1 MNNKLFIKST
11 SCSLGNIQ
19 KPNSYFEEYLD
30 TNDEWISSRTGIKS
44 RFHVDNQQDSLTL
57 ALDSVKTMFE
67 NDNID
72 KNNISAVI
80 VASATSAKH
89 STAVPSIASH
99 VVDYLNINAL
109 AFDINAA
116 CSGFSY
122 ALIVANSLMNTTQ
135 NNISGDILVIG
146 VDTMSTVVDHNDRNT
161 IILFGDASG
170 AVLLSKDDNKTFGI
184 ELLSTDMQSIPNTV
198 DILEIPKDEHNLYMA
213 GKEVFKH
220 AVKSV
225 QHSIENVLSN
235 ASIKGEDITCFIPH
249 QANIRII
256 DYINLKTGIK
266 SENTIVNIDKYGN
279 TSAASIPLALHEA
292 MTDNKISEGYLL
304 ISGFGAGMTLAT
316 SLWRVTK

>member
-170 AVLLSKDDNKTFGI
+170 AVLLSKDDILTSKT
-184 ELLSTDMQSIPNTV
+184 EAE
-198 DILEIPKDEHNLYMA
+198 ILGHDEYGVRRGCWSAPK
-213 GKEVFKH
+213 
-220 AVKSV
+220 
-225 QHSIENVLSN
+225 
-235 ASIKGEDITCFIPH
+235 
-249 QANIRII
+249 
-256 DYINLKTGIK
+256 
-266 SENTIVNIDKYGN
+266 
-279 TSAASIPLALHEA
+279 
-292 MTDNKISEGYLL
+292 
-304 ISGFGAGMTLAT
+304 
-316 SLWRVTK
+316 